1 MQDNTQ
7 HIIDIE
13 HLDKSFG
20 DVHAVNDLSFHVRQ
34 GELFAF
40 LGVNGAGKSTT
51 ISIMCG
57 CLKKDA
63 GEVIIDGKN
72 IDTQMREISPQIG
85 VVFQNSVLDSFLN
98 VKDNLTARAGLYGIF
113 GAEAKERINQL
124 AELLDFKDL
133 LKRPVG
139 KLSGGQRRRIDVARA
154 LLHQPKILILDEPTT
169 GLDPQTRKTLW
180 EVVDNYRKEKGMTVF
195 LTTHYMEEA
204 ADADYVVILDSGKIV
219 AEGTPLDLKNKYTGD
234 FITIYR
240 ADENEVKKL
249 GMPYEIIRDA
259 IRISVPDTAAA
270 TRLITEN
277 PNMFTDYEV
286 TKGKMDD
293 VFLNVTGRKLTGGD
307 EK

>member
-13 HLDKSFG
+13 HLEKSFG

-98 VKDNLTARAGLYGIF
+98 V
-113 GAEAKERINQL
+113 
-124 AELLDFKDL
+124 
-133 LKRPVG
+133 
-139 KLSGGQRRRIDVARA
+139 
-154 LLHQPKILILDEPTT
+154 
-169 GLDPQTRKTLW
+169 
-180 EVVDNYRKEKGMTVF
+180 
-195 LTTHYMEEA
+195 
-204 ADADYVVILDSGKIV
+204 
-219 AEGTPLDLKNKYTGD
+219 TPLPS
-234 FITIYR
+234 R
-240 ADENEVKKL
+240 
-249 GMPYEIIRDA
+249 YE
-259 IRISVPDTAAA
+259 
-270 TRLITEN
+270 
-277 PNMFTDYEV
+277 TD
-286 TKGKMDD
+286 
-293 VFLNVTGRKLTGGD
+293 
-307 EK
+307 